1 MKAFQKDILTKDENL
16 QFQNELK
23 DDYKENYMTWKN
35 DRNHK

>member
-23 DDYKENYMTWKN
+23 DDYKENYMT
-35 DRNHK
+35 